1 EINPLAFSETL
12 HGLIQVSGFSYP
24 SSNENSLQE
33 AREVLLKSLL
43 TSEKKVEV
51 FDEVDYTEIYNGFSA
66 AWKKFLSDSHQITK
80 SKNHKNIPKI
90 TKLEIRNLDKI
101 TSLQELKHFTKL
113 EELEVGETIKD
124 ASILPELK
132 NLKKIKL
139 RSWNVKDLVVL
150 NSCAGLEEI
159 VLRNIQ
165 GFESDFDCSGLLN
178 ESKAKI
184 ELDFSGIKFERFPT
198 AATTFKSLTSLS
210 MRDCNFTE
218 IPESIGNLK
227 RLTDLNLDS
236 NKLSA
241 LPAGI
246 GKLEQ
251 LTELYLDSNQFSI
264 FPDAVLSLKN
274 LQLLW
279 IRWNQIVSL
288 PDGIGQMSSLK
299 DLSLHENQLSD
310 VPSAISKMAQLAEL
324 NLRKNKLTKFPEAVT
339 LIKNLRILDL
349 SENQITSIPD
359 SIGNLGT
366 LEVLDLEGLPINSL
380 PAQLEKLE
388 ALISLRLQKTKLV
401 DVPDFLASMKSLKN
415 IYFESEEYNRLKQWC
430 EFEYNKYKTRL
441 HSKKFPEAAT
451 MIKSLFSEKGADFLK
466 LNQWEVK
473 LKISEGSYRKAET
486 FATVVYALATILK
499 DEEIFSIASRMT
511 GDPYNPRFPFSQA
524 CYFARTGQKEPMLQA
539 IRKAVELGAK
549 TNQFVSEYD
558 FTSFKKDPDFLE
570 AIVPKSED
578 KK

>member
-1 EINPLAFSETL
+1 M
-12 HGLIQVSGFSYP
+12 IQVSGFSYP
-24 SSNENSLQE
+24 SSSENSLQE
-33 AREVLLKSLL
+33 AREVLLKSLR
-43 TSEKKVEV
+43 TSEKKAEV

-66 AWKKFLSDSHQITK
+66 AWKKLLSDSHQITK

-90 TKLEIRNLDKI
+90 TKLYIRSSDKI
-101 TSLQELKHFTKL
+101 TSFQELKFFTRL
-113 EELEVGETIKD
+113 EELTIIEPIQD
-124 ASILPELK
+124 ASVLEELK
-132 NLKKIKL
+132 NLKKIELQK
-139 RSWNVKDLVVL
+139 WNVKDLVVL
-150 NSCAGLEEI
+150 NSCAQLEKVE
-159 VLRNIQ
+159 LRYIQ
-165 GFESDFDCSGLLN
+165 GFESDFDYSELLS

-184 ELDFSGIKFERFPT
+184 ELYLDSTKFERFPT
-198 AATTFKSLTSLS
+198 AVSTFKSLTSLS

-227 RLTDLNLDS
+227 RLTDLNLGK

-251 LTELYLDSNQFSI
+251 LIHLYLDSNQFSI

-274 LQLLW
+274 LQSLW

-288 PDGIGQMSSLK
+288 PEGIGQMNSLK
-299 DLSLHENQLSD
+299 ELSLHENQLSD

-324 NLRKNKLTKFPEAVT
+324 NLGKNKLTKFPEAVT

-359 SIGNLGT
+359 SIGAIST
-366 LEVLDLEGLPINSL
+366 LEVLDLKSTLIDSL
-380 PAQLEKLE
+380 PKTIEELTSLETLYLK
-388 ALISLRLQKTKLV
+388 KTKLK
-401 DVPDFLASMKSLKN
+401 DLPDFFASMKSLKN
-415 IYFESEEYNRLKQWC
+415 IYFESEEYNKLKQWC
-430 EFEYNKYKTRL
+430 EFEYSKYKTHL
-441 HSKKFPEAAT
+441 DSKKFPEAAT
-451 MIKSLFSEKGADFLK
+451 RIKWLFSQKGADFLK

-511 GDPYNPRFPFSQA
+511 GDQYIHAVLPFNQA
-524 CYFARTGQKEPMLQA
+524 CYFAVTGQKESMLQS
-539 IRKAVELGAK
+539 IRRSVELGAK
-549 TNQFVSEYD
+549 ADEFMNEKD
-558 FTSFKKDPDFLE
+558 FDPFKKDPDFLE